1 MATTDPMNS
10 LIDRS
15 LNYGRHLIEKYL
27 QTLNVASVDVALDI
41 GAGHGDDLLLV
52 RKYHPSAKFHAFE
65 IHPPYQDQLTKQN
78 IDVHSVNIERDVF
91 PFPNESVDVIIA
103 NQILEHVKE
112 IFWIFHEASRVL
124 KVGGS
129 FIIGVPN
136 LASLHNRILLAIGK
150 QPTCIQNN
158 SAHIRGYTKKDLLN
172 LNQICFPDGYSLERF
187 GGSNFY
193 PFPAIIAKPF
203 AAIFPNMAWGIF
215 LLIKKHKQYNGEFIN
230 FPNIHQLETNFFLGN
245 K

>member
-1 MATTDPMNS
+1 MASTHRLNNV
-10 LIDRS
+10 IDRS
-15 LNYGRHLIEKYL
+15 LNYGRHLVENYL
-27 QTLNVASVDVALDI
+27 QTLSVTSIDAALDI

-52 RKYHPSAKFHAFE
+52 RKHFPSAKLHAFE
-65 IHPPYQDQLTKQN
+65 VHPPYQDQLTKHN
-78 IDVHSVNIERDVF
+78 IDVHSINIEHDVF
-91 PFPNESVDVIIA
+91 PFPNQSVDVIIA

-112 IFWIFHEASRVL
+112 IFWIFHEASRIL
-124 KVGGS
+124 KVCGC

-136 LASLHNRILLAIGK
+136 LASLHNRILLAIGR

-172 LNQICFPDGYSLERF
+172 LIQTGFPGGYSLDRF

-193 PFPAIIAKPF
+193 PFPSDIAKLF
-203 AAIFPNMAWGIF
+203 AALFPNMAWGIF
-215 LLIKKHKQYNGEFIN
+215 LLIKKQIQYNGEFID
-230 FPNIHQLETNFFLGN
+230 FPTIRQLETNFFLGN